1 MRIGN
6 TLAAFKT
13 NVKDLLSMSKH
24 ILSLAKLKGKK
35 VFFGGCKKGV
45 QRDATL
51 KSTWLLQEIKKI
63 SPFVK
68 FENTIPPLLLI
79 RSS

>member
-13 NVKDLLSMSKH
+13 NLKALLSMSKH

-51 KSTWLLQEIKKI
+51 KSTWLLQEIKKY
-63 SPFVK
+63 
-68 FENTIPPLLLI
+68 LLL
-79 RSS
+79 